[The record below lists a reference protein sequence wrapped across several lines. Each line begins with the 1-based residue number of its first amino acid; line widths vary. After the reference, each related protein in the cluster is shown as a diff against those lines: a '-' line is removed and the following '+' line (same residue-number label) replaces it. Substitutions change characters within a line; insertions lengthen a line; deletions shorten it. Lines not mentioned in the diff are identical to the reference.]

1 MLNISN
7 NRLDNNLFKK
17 YFLILKKVNINNV
30 VGVDNWKF
38 NFGIMDGIFKV
49 VKMVK
54 IVVMILIWVIFFDVI
69 LKFLYF
75 FINNLFWCVF

>member
-38 NFGIMDGIFKV
+38 NFGIMDGIFKI

-69 LKFLYF
+69 LKFLYC